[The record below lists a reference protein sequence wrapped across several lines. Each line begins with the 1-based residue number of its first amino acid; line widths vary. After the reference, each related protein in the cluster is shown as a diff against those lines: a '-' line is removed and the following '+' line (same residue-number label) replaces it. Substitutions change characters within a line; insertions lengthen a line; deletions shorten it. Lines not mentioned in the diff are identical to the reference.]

1 MCVCSA
7 SSRCVTHD
15 AFLPSNSHPS
25 HSPIDAHTSLPSV
38 MPGNSVTARLQAV
51 TSAESGLLHIRPG
64 DGHLAHSSTP
74 HLTSLDSLAIDGDD
88 SDHMIGPDRNRG
100 RVLQLTQ
107 RDVQRHADL
116 KQRLRQQIDAL
127 PRVGNLLTLDVR
139 SNDLRV
145 SGDHHFPHIGANDCY
160 RLAFPISLKCS
171 SAIVHYEC

>member
-1 MCVCSA
+1 
-7 SSRCVTHD
+7 
-15 AFLPSNSHPS
+15 
-25 HSPIDAHTSLPSV
+25 

-51 TSAESGLLHIRPG
+51 TSAESRLLHVQTG
-64 DGHLAHSSTP
+64 DGSPAHVLTP
-74 HLTSLDSLAIDGDD
+74 HLTAVSPVSATALTSLDSLAIDGDD
-88 SDHMIGPDRNRG
+88 SDNMIGPDRNRG

-145 SGDHHFPHIGANDCY
+145 SGHG
-160 RLAFPISLKCS
+160 R
-171 SAIVHYEC
+171 